1 MRITLKEEIKLQ
13 KMICIF
19 TEDFPLGQF
28 LVSAGANQASSFS
41 ISGISIPPNM
51 LFQTINRLKRLM
63 SYSK

>member
-1 MRITLKEEIKLQ
+1 
-13 KMICIF
+13 MICIF